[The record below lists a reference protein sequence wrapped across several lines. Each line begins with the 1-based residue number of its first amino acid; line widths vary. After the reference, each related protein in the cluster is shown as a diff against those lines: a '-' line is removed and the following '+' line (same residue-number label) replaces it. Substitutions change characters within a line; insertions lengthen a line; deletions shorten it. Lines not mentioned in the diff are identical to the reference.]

1 VNPAIGSLLLAF
13 VVSSAFYSITE
24 AGFRPLNPMW
34 IFLLIA
40 MFGASGATDGLIGR
54 GKAKVPASSA
64 DQDCIAEAIPIRD
77 LR

>member
-1 VNPAIGSLLLAF
+1 MNPAIGSLLLAF

-40 MFGASGATDGLIGR
+40 IFGASGVAAGFIRREGIEAA
-54 GKAKVPASSA
+54 GSSA
-64 DQDCIAEAIPIRD
+64 G
-77 LR
+77 